1 MERQKLIDEIDG
13 IIRENYQDIAVGKI
27 ADLIA
32 KIKVGHQIKQEAL
45 KAQFRGFLLEIIV
58 DCKVDDKAFFKLHG
72 KIKELEN

>member
-32 KIKVGHQIKQEAL
+32 KIKVGHQIRQEAL
-45 KAQFRGFLLEIIV
+45 KAEFKGYLDRIVLFNISNELRSVLES
-58 DCKVDDKAFFKLHG
+58 

>member
-45 KAQFRGFLLEIIV
+45 KAQFIGFLTDICTADIPYELG
-58 DCKVDDKAFFKLHG
+58 FKIES
-72 KIKELEN
+72 KIKELE